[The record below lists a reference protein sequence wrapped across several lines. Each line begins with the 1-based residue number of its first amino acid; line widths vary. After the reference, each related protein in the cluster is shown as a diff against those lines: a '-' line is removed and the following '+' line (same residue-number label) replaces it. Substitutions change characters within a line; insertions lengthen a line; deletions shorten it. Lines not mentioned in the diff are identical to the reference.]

1 MDITGF
7 PNVVSLM
14 VTWLHCSRL
23 YGDQS
28 ARKDQT
34 GVKKEWRDDVGDRA
48 IKLVF
53 IGKNMNKQD
62 IIKKLNDCLE

>member
-34 GVKKEWRDDVGDRA
+34 GVKKEWRVDG
-48 IKLVF
+48 
-53 IGKNMNKQD
+53 
-62 IIKKLNDCLE
+62 